1 MEEYYLK
8 VWPGFK
14 GRQRVTIVLK
24 SYFPAELNIQDAFNK
39 LSVVGE
45 RRLGDDILMEGISMI
60 SRMCDVFSSYQYQ
73 V

>member
-1 MEEYYLK
+1 MLYVEFIFFESLALFQGE
-8 VWPGFK
+8 V
-14 GRQRVTIVLK
+14 RVTIVLK

-60 SRMCDVFSSYQYQ
+60 SRMCDVFSSYQ
-73 V
+73 